1 MNFKIQVMRA
11 WLRTTH
17 GGPNNIV
24 KQRISENTDT
34 L

>member
-17 GGPNNIV
+17 GG
-24 KQRISENTDT
+24 D
-34 L
+34 